1 MNFAVAGITLNPLIP
16 FSWAIFVGLIFSM
29 VGAAGGILAGV
40 GHITVFGIAD
50 ANMIKP
56 MNQLLVIVS
65 PLIAV
70 PAYWRQQRVVFS
82 LGLLLGLGS
91 IFGSV
96 FGSWYSKNYL
106 PDMQQYQPLF
116 GLLVLFISLRLFYET
131 TQRFQERN
139 KKVRESSR
147 VFESKMR
154 ELRKKGKNGSAE
166 EILKTRFSLRRLNIL
181 FLGQEFS
188 CNPAWPVLAGFLI
201 GVVSA
206 ALGVGGGFLLVPFM
220 TSLLQLPMFIVAGTS
235 ALSVLIA
242 SITSVGNYLY
252 LGVKV
257 DWLLAFLELAGVIVG
272 SLLGPWV
279 SRYMKERWLRLILA
293 AVLLYVGFGY
303 TFGRWLKAWLEV
315 SII

>member
-1 MNFAVAGITLNPLIP
+1 MNFVVADIVLNPLTP
-16 FSWAIFVGLIFSM
+16 FFWAMFVGLIFST

-40 GHITVFGIAD
+40 GHITVFGMAD

-106 PDMQQYQPLF
+106 PDMRQYQLF
-116 GLLVLFISLRLFYET
+116 FGFVVLFICLRLFYET
-131 TQRFQERN
+131 TRRFQDRN
-139 KKVRESSR
+139 KKVRESSKA
-147 VFESKMR
+147 FEDKLG
-154 ELRKKGKNGSAE
+154 ELRRNGGNGPVA
-166 EILKTRFSLRRLNIL
+166 EILKTKFSLRRLNIF

-188 CNPAWPVLAGFLI
+188 CNVISPVLAGFLI
-201 GVVSA
+201 AVISA

-220 TSLLQLPMFIVAGTS
+220 ASWLQLPMFIVAGTS
-235 ALSVLIA
+235 ALSVLI
-242 SITSVGNYLY
+242 SSVTSVGNYLY
-252 LGVKV
+252 MGVQV
-257 DWLLAFLELAGVIVG
+257 DWPLAFIELAGVVLG
-272 SLLGPWV
+272 SMLGPWV
-279 SRYMKERWLRLILA
+279 SSYMKERWLRWTLGT
-293 AVLLYVGFGY
+293 VLLYIGFRY
-303 TFGRWLKAWLEV
+303 TFGG
-315 SII
+315 